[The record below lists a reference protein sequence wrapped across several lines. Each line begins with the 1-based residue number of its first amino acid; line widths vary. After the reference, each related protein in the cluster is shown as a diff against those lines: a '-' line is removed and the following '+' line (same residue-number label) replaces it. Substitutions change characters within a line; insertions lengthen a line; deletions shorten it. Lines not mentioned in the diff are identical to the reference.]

1 MTSSRS
7 IAVALLCLELA
18 YVTSARADPARDACA
33 ALAETRTA
41 LYSMMNAKDK
51 STQDSL
57 NAKMQAASTK
67 VDSAVA
73 AMTGANAR
81 TAADFK
87 AIWDQFKAT
96 RDKDIIPAIYK
107 GNTDDA
113 KRLANGIQYSRLSKM
128 WGIMSCK

>member
-7 IAVALLCLELA
+7 IAVAVLCLELA

-81 TAADFK
+81 TAADFN

-113 KRLANGIQYSRLSKM
+113 KRLANGIQYRRLSKM

>member
-7 IAVALLCLELA
+7 IAVAVLCLELA
-18 YVTSARADPARDACA
+18 YVPAARADPARDACA

-57 NAKMQAASTK
+57 NAKIQAASTK

-96 RDKDIIPAIYK
+96 RDQEIIPAIYK

-113 KRLANGIQYSRLSKM
+113 KRLANGIQYNRLSKM